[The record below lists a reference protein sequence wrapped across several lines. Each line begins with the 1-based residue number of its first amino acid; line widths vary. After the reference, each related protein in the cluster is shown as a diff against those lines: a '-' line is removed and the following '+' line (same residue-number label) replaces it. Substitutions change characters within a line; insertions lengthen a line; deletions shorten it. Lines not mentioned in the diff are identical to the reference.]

1 MVFMETGAGDVDVAA
16 SDRRDKTEVGRT
28 GARFGHVAPQRRG
41 RTEEEWGEP
50 AVSTARP
57 GIGRTGARFGSAQP
71 DPSAPPPTAPVIP
84 EPAGPAWES
93 QEQPAAAAEEWVEVD
108 RSRSIVRPYAWTGGR
123 TETAY
128 DLPIEA
134 LISTNRVI
142 LQRLGPRMTVDHRSL
157 TELCL
162 MTRSVAEVAA
172 LLSMPL
178 GVARIVLGDMASAGM
193 VIVHQADTSS
203 GYEPDLVM
211 MERVLIGLRNL

>member
-1 MVFMETGAGDVDVAA
+1 VTG

-28 GARFGHVAPQRRG
+28 GARFGHVSSAPRG
-41 RTEEEWGEP
+41 RDEEEWGEP

-57 GIGRTGARFGSAQP
+57 GTGRTGARFNGSLS
-71 DPSAPPPTAPVIP
+71 DPPLPPQIP
-84 EPAGPAWES
+84 EPAEPV
-93 QEQPAAAAEEWVEVD
+93 EQVVEEWAEVD
-108 RSRSIVRPYAWTGGR
+108 RSRSMVRPYAWTGGR

-134 LISTNRVI
+134 LISTNRAT
-142 LQRLGPRMTVDHRSL
+142 LQRIGGRMTSDHRAV

-162 MTRSVAEVAA
+162 MTRSVAEIAA
-172 LLSMPL
+172 LMSLPL

-193 VIVHQADTSS
+193 VVVHRADTSA
-203 GYEPDLVM
+203 GHTPDLAM

>member
-1 MVFMETGAGDVDVAA
+1 MTD
-16 SDRRDKTEVGRT
+16 SDRRDKTAVGRT
-28 GARFGHVAPQRRG
+28 GARFGHVSSSSG
-41 RTEEEWGEP
+41 RVEEEWGEF
-50 AVSTARP
+50 AVATARP
-57 GIGRTGARFGSAQP
+57 GIGRTGARFGSALP
-71 DPSAPPPTAPVIP
+71 DHPSMPPPAPVVP
-84 EPAGPAWES
+84 EPADPSEP
-93 QEQPAAAAEEWVEVD
+93 QEAEWVEVD

-134 LISTNRVI
+134 LISTNRTT
-142 LQRLGPRMTVDHRSL
+142 LQRLGPRLTVDHRAV

-178 GVARIVLGDMASAGM
+178 GVARIVLGDMASMGM
-193 VIVHQADTSS
+193 VIVHRTDTSA
-203 GYEPDLVM
+203 GFEPDLAM